1 MPPSISPP
9 RSNDERQRPAER
21 DERAGA
27 DRQQQRMPDREP
39 HGDADSA
46 RARLTAGASAPAP
59 ERQRRNRH
67 QVIGAETVEE
77 SEGQCGRE
85 QEHNAVYCSF
95 RTQRTSTFRGT

>member
-1 MPPSISPP
+1 M
-9 RSNDERQRPAER
+9 RQRPAEH

-27 DRQQQRMPDREP
+27 DRQQQRMADREAHRDP
-39 HGDADSA
+39 DSA
-46 RARLTAGASAPAP
+46 RARDRRRFPHCAN
-59 ERQRRNRH
+59 RQRRNRH